1 MRIGLCDDNQVQLNY
16 IQTLIFS
23 WMNLKN
29 IQCHISTY
37 ISAEEFIFEH
47 PDTYPFDLLILDIQ
61 MGNMNGM
68 ELAKNIRA
76 TDPNIMIIFLTGLE
90 EYVYEG
96 YEVGALRYLLKPV
109 NEQQLMVLLDES
121 LHKVKRNIHK
131 WYIFTYNG
139 DTMKLNHNDIVYIE
153 ARGHYVDLVTTG
165 SHYEIKR
172 NISQLFKDLGES
184 DFFCCHRS
192 YIVNLNHVEKINKS
206 DCVLSTGVSIPVS
219 RGNYSGLNKAFIHYY
234 RRKSL

>member
-1 MRIGLCDDNQVQLNY
+1 MRIGLCDDNEVQLNY
-16 IQTLIFS
+16 IHTRIS
-23 WMNLKN
+23 AWMNLRN
-29 IQCHISTY
+29 IQCKVSTY
-37 ISAEEFIFEH
+37 SSAEEFIFEH

-61 MGNMNGM
+61 MGTMNGM

-76 TDPNIMIIFLTGLE
+76 ADQNIMIVFLTGLK

-109 NEQQLMVLLDES
+109 NEQQLMVLLDEAF
-121 LHKVKRNIHK
+121 HKGQRSNNS

-139 DTMKLNHNDIVYIE
+139 DAVKLNYDDILYVE

-165 SHYEIKR
+165 NHYEIKR
-172 NISQLFKDLGES
+172 NISQLSKELGED

-192 YIVNLNHVEKINKS
+192 YIVNLNHIEKINKS
-206 DCVLSTGVSIPVS
+206 DCLLSTGASIPVS